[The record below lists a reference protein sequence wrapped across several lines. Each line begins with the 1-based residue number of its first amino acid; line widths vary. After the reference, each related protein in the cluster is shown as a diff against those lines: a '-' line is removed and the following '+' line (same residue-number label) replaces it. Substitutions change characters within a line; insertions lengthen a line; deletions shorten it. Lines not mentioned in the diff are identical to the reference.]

1 MALIGCQA
9 GPHGKRA
16 PVGGET
22 SDGRED
28 GSETGMDGFK
38 NDLRYALRV
47 LSRSPGFTAV
57 AVLTLGL
64 GIGAN
69 TGIFSLVDATLLHP
83 LSGLTEP
90 DRLVSVYSATPDR
103 PYRATNYADYV
114 DLARGST
121 TLTGLAAHASFDLSL
136 SADGR
141 NARVEGAAASRNY
154 FRVLGVEPARGR
166 AFMSRAPEDAAA
178 EAVISNRLWR
188 QLFAGDPRVIG
199 RDVKVNGNSFTI
211 VGIAPRKFRGTDLS
225 ADPAIWIPLDMADRI
240 ASGFWATF
248 DLTDYDAQR
257 FTRRRRINFL
267 SLIGRLAPDAS
278 IAAARAELSAMAR
291 RLEEAFPETNDGVSL
306 TVVPA
311 NADAAPLA
319 SRDELTRFATL
330 LCAVVGL
337 ALLIACANLANLLLA
352 RATGRSR
359 EIAIRLALGARRAR
373 LIRQLLT
380 ESMLLALL
388 GAGFGLV
395 LAWWLLDLLGP
406 MRLPGGIAVASLD
419 RGLNPVILGVTLAT
433 AVASALAFGLVPA
446 LQSTAGGPASALR
459 ERAAGASRGAA
470 RLRAG
475 LVAAQVAVCVV
486 LLIGAGLFLRSL
498 HSGLST
504 DLRVASE
511 DLLTA
516 SIDLGAQGYD
526 EADARAFYPELL
538 SRIESLP
545 GVRSA
550 SLTSAPFGRRAFGV
564 SDIELEGAEVP
575 PGDEAVRKHLNFTGP
590 RYART
595 MALTVVRGRDF
606 DEPDMLEGAPS
617 VAIVSEAMADR
628 YWPNQNPIGKR
639 FRFAPSGSY
648 FEVVGVVEDAV
659 YEDLRGD
666 EDFIYVYL
674 SGAYEKVDEMSLVV
688 RTAGDPGSLAGPI
701 REQVRALDPDLPLFG
716 VMTMSERI
724 ASLLGPQRMGSLLL
738 ICFGVLAAVLATVGI
753 YGVVAYSVGRRTREI
768 GIRMALGARRHDVLA
783 RALLM
788 GSRPALAG
796 LALGLAAASLLAR
809 LASAFLYGVAPTDMT
824 TYAATA
830 ALLGVIAILAA
841 YVPAR
846 RAASID
852 PAEAL
857 RHE

>member
-1 MALIGCQA
+1 
-9 GPHGKRA
+9 
-16 PVGGET
+16 
-22 SDGRED
+22 
-28 GSETGMDGFK
+28 MDTLK
-38 NDLRYALRV
+38 YDLRYALRA

-83 LSGLTEP
+83 LSGLTDP
-90 DRLVSVYSATPDR
+90 DRLVSVYSATPDH
-103 PYRATNYADYV
+103 PYRATNYADYI
-114 DLARGST
+114 DLARASR
-121 TLTGLAAHASFDLSL
+121 TLTGLAAHAPFDLSL
-136 SADGR
+136 SAEGR
-141 NARVEGAAASRNY
+141 NARVEGAVASRNY
-154 FRVLGVEPARGR
+154 FQVLGVEPIRGR
-166 AFMSRAPEDAAA
+166 AFTSGASDPPAA
-178 EAVISNRLWR
+178 EAVISHRLWR
-188 QLFAGDPRVIG
+188 QLFAGDPQVIG
-199 RDVKVNGNSFTI
+199 RDVKINGVSFTI
-211 VGIAPRKFRGTDLS
+211 VGIAPSGFRGTDLS
-225 ADPAIWIPLDMADRI
+225 SNPLVWIPLEMVDHVT
-240 ASGFWATF
+240 SGFWATF
-248 DLTDYDAQR
+248 ELTDYDAQR
-257 FTRRRRINFL
+257 FGGRRINFL
-267 SLIGRLAPDAS
+267 NLIGRLAPEAS
-278 IAAARAELSAMAR
+278 IAEARAELTATAR
-291 RLEEAFPETNDGVSL
+291 RLEEAFPETNDGVSVAL
-306 TVVPA
+306 VPGNA
-311 NADAAPLA
+311 NAAPLA
-319 SRDELTRFATL
+319 SRAELARFTAL

-388 GAGFGLV
+388 GAGLGLV
-395 LAWWLLDLLGP
+395 LAWWLLDLLGA
-406 MRLPGGIAVASLD
+406 MELPGGITVGSLD
-419 RGLNPVILGVTLAT
+419 SGLDPVVLGVTLAT
-433 AVASALAFGLVPA
+433 AVVSALAFGLVPA
-446 LQSTAGGPASALR
+446 LQTTAGGPAEALR

-475 LVAAQVAVCVV
+475 LVAAQVAVSVV

-498 HSGLST
+498 QAGLST
-504 DLRVASE
+504 DLKYASQ

-516 SIDLGAQGYD
+516 SIDLGAQGY
-526 EADARAFYPELL
+526 EETDARAFYPELL
-538 SRIESLP
+538 ERIESLP

-564 SDIELEGAEVP
+564 SDIELEGAETP
-575 PGDEAVRKHLNFTGP
+575 PGDELVRKHLNFTGP
-590 RYART
+590 RFART
-595 MALTVVRGRDF
+595 MGLTVVRGRDF
-606 DEPDMLEGAPS
+606 EERDMLEGAPS
-617 VAIVSEAMADR
+617 VTIVSDAMADR

-648 FEVVGVVEDAV
+648 FEVVGVVENAV
-659 YEDLRGD
+659 HEGLRGD

-674 SGAYEKVDEMSLVV
+674 PSAYEKVDEMSLVV
-688 RTAGDPGSLAGPI
+688 RTAGDPASLAGPI
-701 REQVRALDPDLPLFG
+701 REHVRALDPDLPLFD
-716 VMTMSERI
+716 VMTMSERV

-738 ICFGVLAAVLATVGI
+738 ICFGVLAVVLATVGI

-768 GIRMALGARRHDVLA
+768 GIRIALGARRRDVLT
-783 RALLM
+783 RALVT

-809 LASAFLYGVAPTDMT
+809 TASTFLYGVAPTDIP
-824 TYAATA
+824 TYAVTA
-830 ALLGVIAILAA
+830 ALLGVIAVLAA

-857 RHE
+857 RQE